1 MSFNQAQYRALGINA
16 AFIIFIIFI
25 MGMRMWARLIITRAI
40 GLDDSEFL
48 RRSHHR
54 DDDAES
60 KLPVVMAFGT
70 KPGVDIPA
78 EAWEPMLLSFWV
90 SRLLYAIAM
99 VLVKVALLLF
109 YLRLDDRL
117 LMRWAVHSLT
127 VVVIGMGVGHF
138 VMSVIECSPPEVF
151 WTSKGDRIVYMQ
163 QCMSQSKQQ
172 AFWDAAGIIVIITGI
187 CLWVCPIPMIWNL
200 QLPKRQ
206 KWAVSAVFALGIIS
220 VVAGCVRFYYVRQLA
235 NEPELYQQLA
245 YSLVWYALELY
256 VAIFCGCSSALKV
269 FFKRYFP
276 ALLGSSPSRTGYP
289 LDSCGNVGT
298 KTRTSHPLTDL
309 SDRLPGNHTVIS
321 SGGRRGR
328 VIRNAGGIS
337 TNNSEEAIITKEQ
350 GIQTR
355 TEVQVRQEM
364 ARTSS
369 L

>member
-1 MSFNQAQYRALGINA
+1 MELNQAQCRALGINA
-16 AFIIFIIFI
+16 GFIIFIII
-25 MGMRMWARLIITRAI
+25 VMGMRMWARLVITKAI
-40 GLDDSEFL
+40 GFDD
-48 RRSHHR
+48 R
-54 DDDAES
+54 
-60 KLPVVMAFGT
+60 
-70 KPGVDIPA
+70 VDIPA

-151 WTSKGDRIVYMQ
+151 WTSKGDRIIYMQ
-163 QCMSQSKQQ
+163 QCMTQSKQQ
-172 AFWDAAGIIVIITGI
+172 AFWDAAGIIVIITDI
-187 CLWVCPIPMIWNL
+187 CLWICPIPMIWNL

-276 ALLGSSPSRTGYP
+276 ALLGSSSSRAGYP
-289 LDSCGNVGT
+289 LDSCGNTGT

-321 SGGRRGR
+321 SGGRGGR
-328 VIRNAGGIS
+328 VTANTGDS
-337 TNNSEEAIITKEQ
+337 SNNDSEEAIILGGN
-350 GIQTR
+350 GIQKQ

-364 ARTSS
+364 TRISSDSEGRRTRSGSNDRPKARSFVV
-369 L
+369 